1 VLERPVGIQVDQ
13 AISVRGLAGGVRSIS
28 FVAVHSTIADVGD
41 AVIFHSASPHDC
53 ARTGIASMLAHA
65 ANRLIQLTEIRM
77 IRVWDTT
84 TSGPVGLF
92 CSTLSKKLA
101 AEV

>member
-1 VLERPVGIQVDQ
+1 
-13 AISVRGLAGGVRSIS
+13 
-28 FVAVHSTIADVGD
+28 
-41 AVIFHSASPHDC
+41 
-53 ARTGIASMLAHA
+53 MLAHA